1 MKLVI
6 ATATVVLVAAMR
18 LFRGRRGVMSRS
30 QERACRRYVDSLEI
44 GADEEDDEMTV
55 DQLLGVAND
64 HALPREQ
71 RRRVRPRIVS
81 KAVTALRARP
91 NSGGFLSDTPAN
103 RLMVGREFRKWA
115 GPEDRDNVERVR
127 LEGRPGGPMRLH
139 QVVYYE
145 PLVVASYFL
154 KTRSDMEASQLQES
168 TAWRQNLSWRP
179 AHARMSIF
187 GNSAGVPHARITPM
201 EE

>member
-1 MKLVI
+1 
-6 ATATVVLVAAMR
+6 
-18 LFRGRRGVMSRS
+18 MSRH
-30 QERACRRYVDSLEI
+30 QEQACRRYVDSLEI
-44 GADEEDDEMTV
+44 GEDEEDDEMDV

-91 NSGGFLSDTPAN
+91 NSGGVLSDTPAN

-127 LEGRPGGPMRLH
+127 LEGRPAGPMRLH

-154 KTRSDMEASQLQES
+154 KTRSDKEALQLQES

-179 AHARMSIF
+179 ALARMSVF
-187 GNSAGVPHARITPM
+187 GNSASVPHARITPM